1 MWEMKA
7 KNAAVLTACAV
18 SLCLASCV
26 ANSGSGVSV
35 TEAYIHL
42 LWMLA
47 AIIVVSGVVVY
58 ALLKSLANLSQRE
71 EESSAFSRSVFLAQE
86 RERGRLYRELHDT
99 VAQDLR
105 ALSLGMARIGG
116 TDDGPARKRLCAQA
130 AEVQDGILRT
140 VRDIC
145 QSLAPP
151 DLGVMSL
158 HDALLRL
165 CHNFSEKSG
174 IECRAGIPKDID
186 VSFLDR
192 EKQTQLFRIAQE
204 ALANVENHS
213 GAKVAVAVLRREEQ
227 GGIVLNIS
235 DDGIGFDP
243 QNSKTGDGRLGL
255 RSMRERAA
263 LLGGE
268 LIINSSR
275 GEGTLI
281 HLFVPIQQITEM
293 KT

>member
-1 MWEMKA
+1 MKA

-58 ALLKSLANLSQRE
+58 LLLKSLADLSQRE
-71 EESSAFSRSVFLAQE
+71 EESSTFSRSVFLAQE

-158 HDALLRL
+158 QDALLRL

-192 EKQTQLFRIAQE
+192 ERQTQLFRIAQE

-213 GAKVAVAVLRREEQ
+213 GAKVAVAVLRKEAQ

-235 DDGIGFDP
+235 DDGVGFDP
-243 QNSKTGDGRLGL
+243 QNFQTGDGRLGI

-268 LIINSSR
+268 LTINSSR
-275 GEGTLI
+275 G
-281 HLFVPIQQITEM
+281 
-293 KT
+293 